1 MKLDELILLFPSRN
15 AIADQALMIGPAD
28 LRRLEGRE
36 ISGSRM
42 FLIVLAGCIEVRIDG
57 TPSVL
62 CPNSFVDMFEK
73 TTFFVERIAPDCEAY
88 CFLPT
93 KEFVR
98 DALMSFR
105 VGDDRHLFN
114 SMKFPVLR
122 IPADDARILERPLK
136 LLSDSVLNTANH
148 YRTELVQVYFRAFL
162 IEFSDILFRLS
173 GSSYEESAPFT
184 RKDGLFMDFM
194 KLVWQHAC
202 RERRIDF
209 YADQL
214 SITPKHLTRII
225 RERLSTTPH
234 EVIAK
239 EVIHHAIEM
248 LRQEDFSIQQ
258 IASRLNF
265 PDQAS
270 FCKFFK
276 THLTLSPTE
285 YRKKV
290 CTMT

>member
-42 FLIVLAGCIEVRIDG
+42 FLMVLAGCMEVRIDG
-57 TPSVL
+57 SPSVL
-62 CPNSFVDMFEK
+62 CPCSFVDMFEK

-88 CFLPT
+88 CILPT

-98 DALMSFR
+98 RALMAFR

-122 IPADDARILERPLK
+122 ISADEAHVLERPLK
-136 LLSDSVLNTANH
+136 LLNDSVLNAASH
-148 YRTELVQVYFRAFL
+148 YRAELSQVYFRAFL
-162 IEFSDILFRLS
+162 IEFADVLFRLS
-173 GSSYEESAPFT
+173 DSCDEGAGLFT

-225 RERLSTTPH
+225 REKLSDTPH

-239 EVIHHAIEM
+239 EVVHHAIEM
-248 LRQEDFSIQQ
+248 LRQEDFSVQQ

-276 THLTLSPTE
+276 THTAQSPTE

-290 CTMT
+290 CAMA